1 MEEKIPL
8 LCVVGPTASGK
19 TKLAVSLAERFG
31 GEVVSAD
38 SMQIYRGMKI
48 ATAKPTPEEMGNIP
62 HHLIDFLEPE
72 IPFSVAQ
79 YAERAKRIIREIY
92 GRNRL
97 PLLAGGTGLY
107 VQAVTENI
115 AFSEGGSDPAYRE
128 ELKRLAEEKGNEAVL
143 ELLRRED
150 PELAP
155 GLHPNN
161 LNRIIRALEVKKITG
176 IPLSEHN
183 RRSRSEPLPYRL
195 CMLGLSFHD
204 RERLYRRIDSRVDR
218 MLEMGLLEEAKLVLE
233 REKHAATAMQA
244 IGYKELRG
252 YFEGKIPLELA
263 VENLKR
269 ETRRYAKR
277 QLTWFKRDSRIRW
290 LMIDEF
296 ENETELLEAAC
307 ETVGNSGILP
317 EAGRKEAL

>member
-195 CMLGLSFHD
+195 CMLGLSFHH

-218 MLEMGLLEEAKLVLE
+218 MLEMGLLEEAKQVLE
-233 REKHAATAMQA
+233 REKNAATAMQA